1 MCVNGPKNLPL
12 NEFYFFTAFWQKY
25 ISKWA
30 RGLDGCLPVAD
41 WRKRIANCTQ
51 IVQPS
56 TILQHTSPLFLT
68 LIIDCLMNFQ
78 LTEEQ
83 LAVRQAARDFAQQ
96 ECLPGVI
103 ERDDKMIFPKEQV
116 SQLADLGFMGMMV
129 KPEYGGSGMDTVSYV
144 LAMEEISKI
153 DASVSVCM
161 SVNNSLVCYGLQ
173 EYCTEE
179 QKQQYLVPLAQGKK
193 DGELYIGAFLLSEP
207 EAGSDATS
215 QRTTAIDMGDHY
227 ILNGIKNWITNG
239 SSASVY
245 LVMAQTDASKGS
257 KGINA
262 FIVEKNW
269 PGVSVGAKENK
280 MGIRGSDTHSISF
293 TDVKVPKAN
302 RIGEDGFGFT
312 FAMKTLAGGRIGIA
326 AQALGIAAGSYELAL
341 KYSKERKAFG
351 KEIMHHQAIQ
361 FKLADMATK
370 VEAARLL
377 CLKAAWEKDN
387 GIDYTL
393 SSSMA
398 KVYASEAAMW
408 CSTEAVQVHG
418 GYGYVKEFHV
428 ERLMRDA
435 KITQIYEGTSEVQR
449 IVISRSILK

>member
-1 MCVNGPKNLPL
+1 MHF
-12 NEFYFFTAFWQKY
+12 E
-25 ISKWA
+25 
-30 RGLDGCLPVAD
+30 
-41 WRKRIANCTQ
+41 
-51 IVQPS
+51 
-56 TILQHTSPLFLT
+56 
-68 LIIDCLMNFQ
+68 

-83 LAVRQAARDFAQQ
+83 LMIQKAARDFAKT
-96 ECLPGVI
+96 ECFPGVI
-103 ERDDKMIFPKEQV
+103 ERDELQKFPTEQI
-116 SQLADLGFMGMMV
+116 SKLADLGFMGMMV

-173 EYCTEE
+173 EYGSEE
-179 QKQQYLVPLAQGKK
+179 QKQKYLTPLAQGKK
-193 DGELYIGAFLLSEP
+193 DGKLYIGAFLLSEP

-215 QRTTAIDMGDHY
+215 QQTTAEDKGDHY
-227 ILNGIKNWITNG
+227 VINGIKNWITNG
-239 SSASVY
+239 NSALVY
-245 LVMAQTDASKGS
+245 LVIAQTDRSKGS

-262 FIVEKNW
+262 FIVEKSW
-269 PGVSVGAKENK
+269 PGVTVGAKENK
-280 MGIRGSDTHSISF
+280 LGIRGSDTHSISF
-293 TDVKVPKAN
+293 QDVKVPKEN
-302 RIGEDGFGFT
+302 RIGEDGFGFK

-326 AQALGIAAGSYELAL
+326 SQALGIASGAYELAL
-341 KYSKERKAFG
+341 AYSKQRKAFG

-361 FKLADMATK
+361 FKLADMATRI
-370 VEAARLL
+370 EGSRLL

-398 KVYASEAAMW
+398 KVFASETAMW
-408 CSTEAVQVHG
+408 TATEAVQIHG
-418 GYGYVKEFHV
+418 GYGFVKEYHV